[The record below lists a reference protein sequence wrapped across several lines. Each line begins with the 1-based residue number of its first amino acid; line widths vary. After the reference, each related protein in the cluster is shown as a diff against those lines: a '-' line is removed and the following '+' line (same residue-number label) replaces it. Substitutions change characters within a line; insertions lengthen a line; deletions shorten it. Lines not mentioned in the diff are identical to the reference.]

1 MKKRLFS
8 LFVLCFAIWLGL
20 CACGDTPS
28 NGTPNNGTPSN
39 GTSNSDTPN
48 SDTSGGETSDG
59 ESEDE
64 QGAPCDVPVLRWSAA
79 KEELSWQA
87 IKGARA
93 YEVTVNGEK
102 RTVTAT
108 SLAFH
113 ADGSYKVTVRALGG
127 DGYTDSAASAPL
139 TFSVGWSTSVK

>member
-8 LFVLCFAIWLGL
+8 LFVLCFAVWLGL
-20 CACGDTPS
+20 CACGGDAPSSSSPSDGDTS
-28 NGTPNNGTPSN
+28 NGGASSGEETPQGTP
-39 GTSNSDTPN
+39 
-48 SDTSGGETSDG
+48 
-59 ESEDE
+59 
-64 QGAPCDVPVLRWSAA
+64 CDIPVLRWSAA

-93 YEVTVNGEK
+93 YELTVNGEK

-127 DGYTDSAASAPL
+127 EGYADSAASAPL
-139 TFSVGWSTSVK
+139 TFSVGWSTPIK